1 MIIFDFFL
9 PKYLVIQFISCT
21 FATKL
26 LMMVEVHHNN
36 KEIESL
42 VFINESTLYK
52 ELLRKKAF
60 LKAMRTFYSILEVID
75 NIRDLMRYYTF
86 LQYQRK
92 ELSSVL
98 IVGTG
103 VSKRLIFSEHEDG
116 QSIKILELI

>member
-1 MIIFDFFL
+1 M
-9 PKYLVIQFISCT
+9 VIQFISCS

-36 KEIESL
+36 KEIEGL
-42 VFINESTLYK
+42 VFKGESTLYK
-52 ELLRKKAF
+52 ELVRKKAF
-60 LKAMRTFYSILEVID
+60 LKALRAFYSILEVIN

-98 IVGTG
+98 IAGAG
-103 VSKRLIFSEHEDG
+103 VSKRLIFSEHDNG
-116 QSIKILELI
+116 QSILIFELI